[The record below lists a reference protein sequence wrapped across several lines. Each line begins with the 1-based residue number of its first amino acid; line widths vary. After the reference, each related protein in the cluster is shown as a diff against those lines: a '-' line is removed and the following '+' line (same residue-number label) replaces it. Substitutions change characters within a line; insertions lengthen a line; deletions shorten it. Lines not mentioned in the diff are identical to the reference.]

1 MNVIKI
7 NANIPFEH
15 CESDFQLLFVAHTF
29 CTILNFLRVFNR
41 RLQIWKKS
49 AFSSALPLNPFWFV
63 FLSLLFLFS
72 HVVYFDEFY
81 FLSCH
86 NWHMHTCLFYICFY
100 CIARMKS
107 EMTKILISI
116 WSVPL
121 SIPPTVKCGVCIRFH
136 FHVTYLLKTNLQKN
150 TRGLEP
156 NYKKS
161 DRHCNGWRIGI
172 LGNILKNSLKSYK

>member
-136 FHVTYLLKTNLQKN
+136 FHVRWQY
-150 TRGLEP
+150 GLGSWHIYWKLT
-156 NYKKS
+156 YKKT
-161 DRHCNGWRIGI
+161 
-172 LGNILKNSLKSYK
+172 